1 MSEHSRDLRTFLD
14 RARETGGLVE
24 LTRRVDP
31 ATEVGRLMAE
41 LEAREM
47 AGLFTSVLGSEFA
60 LLYNVLGSR
69 ALMATALGVET
80 ADVDETFNRRSNDR
94 IDPVPFTGAAPPVHD
109 VVLRENEADLTKLPL
124 VTHSEH
130 DAGPYLTASMAMAI
144 DPETGARNVSF
155 NRMMLV
161 GPRETGIRMM
171 APQQLG
177 LIQQKAEAANQDLP
191 VAVVVGMHPIDC
203 IAAAT
208 SLPFGEDELALAG
221 ALHGAPVPL
230 TPGITVPF
238 DVPAHAEFVIEGY
251 VPAGVREAEGPFGE
265 FMQYY
270 VPEAPN
276 HRFHV
281 TAITHRHD
289 AIFHTMNAASREDVN
304 LLGIS
309 REVGVLRAARATGAR
324 VMGVRLARSSIMAA
338 TIAIEQRFAGEAK
351 NVGMAAL
358 GAYRWLKYVVVVDAD
373 VNIDDPNDVWWA
385 MATRSEAHRDVVTIP
400 DAGGFPRDAAGIHRS
415 KLIVDATAPFEQ
427 RESFVRKRPPGQGR
441 LALEDF
447 K

>member
-1 MSEHSRDLRTFLD
+1 MTGRFQDLRSFLD
-14 RARETGGLVE
+14 QLRERGVLLELSRA
-24 LTRRVDP
+24 VDP
-31 ATEVGRLMAE
+31 ATEVGRLMRE
-41 LEAREM
+41 LEIREL
-47 AGLFTSVLGSEFA
+47 AGLFTSVRGSEFA
-60 LLYNVLGSR
+60 LLYNALGSR
-69 ALMATALGVET
+69 RLMAIALGVEPQEVT
-80 ADVDETFNRRSNDR
+80 DAFERRSNDR
-94 IDPVPFTGAAPPVHD
+94 IAPVRYDGDRAPVHE
-109 VVLRENEADLTKLPL
+109 VVLREHEADLTELPL

-177 LIQQKAEAANQDLP
+177 VIQLKAEARNEDLP
-191 VAVVVGMHPIDC
+191 VAVAVGVHPLEC

-208 SLPFGEDELALAG
+208 SLPFGDDELGLAG
-221 ALHGAPVPL
+221 ALHGAAVPM

-238 DVPAHAEFVIEGY
+238 DVPAYAEFVIEGY
-251 VPAGVREAEGPFGE
+251 VPAGVRAAEGPFGE

-270 VPEAPN
+270 VPEGLN

-281 TAITHRHD
+281 TAITHRQD

-309 REVGVLRAARATGAR
+309 REVAVLRAVRATGAR
-324 VMGVRLARSSIMAA
+324 VTGVRLADSSIMVA
-338 TIAIEQRFAGEAK
+338 TIGIEQRFAGEAK

-373 VNIDDPNDVWWA
+373 VNLDDPDDVWWA
-385 MATRSEAHRDVVTIP
+385 MATRSEAQRDVTTIP
-400 DAGGFPRDAAGIHRS
+400 DAGGFPRDAAGLHRS

-427 RESFVRKRPPGQGR
+427 AESFARKRPPGGGR
-441 LALEDF
+441 LSLKDF
-447 K
+447 E

>member
-1 MSEHSRDLRTFLD
+1 MTYSRDLRSFLD
-14 RARETGGLVE
+14 ELRDRGLLVE
-24 LTRRVDP
+24 LGRTVDP

-41 LEAREM
+41 LERRAV
-47 AGLFTSVLGSEFA
+47 AGLFTSVRGSEFS

-69 ALMATALGVET
+69 ALMAVALGVEPEQVSD
-80 ADVDETFNRRSNDR
+80 AFDRRSEER
-94 IDPVPFTGAAPPVHD
+94 IPPVRHDGPAPVHD
-109 VVLRENEADLTKLPL
+109 IVLRGDEADLTKLPL
-124 VTHSEH
+124 VTHSEE

-177 LIQQKAEAANQDLP
+177 LIQQKAEAAGDDLP
-191 VAVVVGMHPIDC
+191 VAVAVGMHPLEC
-203 IAAAT
+203 IAGAT
-208 SLPFGEDELALAG
+208 SLPFGDDELGLAG
-221 ALHGAPVPL
+221 ALHGAPVPM

-238 DVPAHAEFVIEGY
+238 DVPSHAEFVIEGY
-251 VPAGVREAEGPFGE
+251 VPAGVREDEGPFGE

-270 VPEAPN
+270 VPTAPN

-281 TAITHRHD
+281 TALTHRRD

-309 REVGVLRAARATGAR
+309 REIAVLRAVRATGAR
-324 VMGVRLARSSIMAA
+324 VTGVRLARSSVMVAV
-338 TIAIEQRFAGEAK
+338 IAIDPRFAGEAK

-358 GAYRWLKYVVVVDAD
+358 GAYRWLKYVVVVNAD
-373 VNIDDPNDVWWA
+373 VNIDDPDDVWWA
-385 MATRSEAHRDVVTIP
+385 MATRSEAHRGVTTIP
-400 DAGGFPRDAAGIHRS
+400 DAGGFPRDAAGLHRS
-415 KLIVDATAPFEQ
+415 KMIIDATAPVEHA
-427 RESFVRKRPPGQGR
+427 SGFVRKRPPGGGR
-441 LALEDF
+441 LSLEDYE
-447 K
+447 